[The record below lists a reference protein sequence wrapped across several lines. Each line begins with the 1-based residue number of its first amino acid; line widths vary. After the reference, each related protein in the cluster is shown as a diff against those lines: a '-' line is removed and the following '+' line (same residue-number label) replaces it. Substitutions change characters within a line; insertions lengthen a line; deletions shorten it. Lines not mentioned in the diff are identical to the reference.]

1 MCCHVML
8 VSAERGN
15 RRLTYAEK
23 MAVAHRKSAGL
34 GEFAPEDTN
43 YVKVRDGKA
52 GASSKWTQPDSS
64 SNDDEFD
71 F

>member
-1 MCCHVML
+1 ML
-8 VSAERGN
+8 VFAGRGN

-23 MAVAHRKSAGL
+23 MAAAHRKSAGL
-34 GEFAPEDTN
+34 GEFLPDDTN
-43 YVKVRDGKA
+43 YVKVREGKA
-52 GASSKWTQPDSS
+52 GSSSKWTQPDSN